1 MTPSVSLLLFVAI
14 FWTLPAS
21 LAVFVYRRNGN
32 SLEQLKGSIRSSIQP
47 VLNGIRS
54 DEAKAGLDA

>member
-1 MTPSVSLLLFVAI
+1 MTPSLSLLLFVAL

-21 LAVFVYRRNGN
+21 AAVLAYRRHD
-32 SLEQLKGSIRSSIQP
+32 SSVDKLKASIRRSVEP
-47 VLNGIRS
+47 ALNVLRT